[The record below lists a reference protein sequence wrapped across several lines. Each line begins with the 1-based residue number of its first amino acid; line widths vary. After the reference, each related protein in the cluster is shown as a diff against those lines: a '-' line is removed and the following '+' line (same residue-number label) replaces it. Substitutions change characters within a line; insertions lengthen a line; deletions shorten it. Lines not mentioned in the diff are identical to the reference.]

1 MDHQN
6 IRFHNVEEL
15 EPVEGG
21 WLLRRVGAA
30 ARARISPGV
39 QENYFATGIEL
50 RFTMPDGAVD
60 LLLKTIPQAEAAT
73 AHIFFGSF
81 QGGWEYSSKNIGA
94 DVTRIHIEYPAKLA
108 TLRRITAE
116 KQLAFAPEVVRV
128 VLPYVPVIFAGVE
141 SRTALPAADQLPQ
154 KTYLAYGSSITHGSL
169 SLIQPDCYVFRNA
182 QALGVD
188 YLNLGFAG
196 NALMEEEMA
205 NYLVSR
211 RDWDFASVEMSSRSR
226 CLRSGSTASP
236 PCWPAIR
243 GRCSPPR
250 SSAIWMRTLTAPT
263 RCAGS
268 CGATPPSGSSLPMA
282 CSCWKMRPLSRQ
294 TAPTPMPAGRSRSPH
309 AGAASWRKRLPTARR
324 GEFFGR
330 LSFCTKLGVKI
341 HKILTFAIRAFAL
354 TLPSLHGTIK

>member
-39 QENYFATGIEL
+39 QENCFATGIEL

-141 SRTALPAADQLPQ
+141 GRTALPAADQLPQ

-169 SLIQPDCYVFRNA
+169 SLI
-182 QALGVD
+182 
-188 YLNLGFAG
+188 
-196 NALMEEEMA
+196 
-205 NYLVSR
+205 
-211 RDWDFASVEMSSRSR
+211 
-226 CLRSGSTASP
+226 
-236 PCWPAIR
+236 
-243 GRCSPPR
+243 
-250 SSAIWMRTLTAPT
+250 
-263 RCAGS
+263 
-268 CGATPPSGSSLPMA
+268 
-282 CSCWKMRPLSRQ
+282 
-294 TAPTPMPAGRSRSPH
+294 
-309 AGAASWRKRLPTARR
+309 
-324 GEFFGR
+324 
-330 LSFCTKLGVKI
+330 
-341 HKILTFAIRAFAL
+341 
-354 TLPSLHGTIK
+354 

>member
-39 QENYFATGIEL
+39 QENCFATGIEL

-81 QGGWEYSSKNIGA
+81 QGGWEYSSKNFGA

-141 SRTALPAADQLPQ
+141 GRTALPAADQLPQ

-211 RDWDFASVEMSSRSR
+211 RDWDFASVEMGINTTERVKEFPLEVFEER
-226 CLRSGSTASP
+226 IDRFTAVL
-236 PCWPAIR
+236 AR
-243 GRCSPPR
+243 DPR
-250 SSAIWMRTLTAPT
+250 PVFATSFFRYLDEDTDRTD
-263 RCAGS
+263 
-268 CGATPPSGSSLPMA
+268 
-282 CSCWKMRPLSRQ
+282 KMRRIVRRYAAERLIFTDGLQLLDDETLISADGTHPDARGQEQIAARWSRIMAE
-294 TAPTPMPAGRSRSPH
+294 TLANR
-309 AGAASWRKRLPTARR
+309 TAR
-324 GEFFGR
+324 
-330 LSFCTKLGVKI
+330 
-341 HKILTFAIRAFAL
+341 
-354 TLPSLHGTIK
+354 

>member
-21 WLLRRVGAA
+21 WLLRRIGAA

-39 QENYFATGIEL
+39 QENCFATGIEL

-141 SRTALPAADQLPQ
+141 GRTALPAADQLPQ

-211 RDWDFASVEMSSRSR
+211 RDWDFASVEMGINTTERVKEFPLEVFEER
-226 CLRSGSTASP
+226 IDRFTAVL
-236 PCWPAIR
+236 AR
-243 GRCSPPR
+243 VPR
-250 SSAIWMRTLTAPT
+250 PVFATSFFGYLDEDTDRTD
-263 RCAGS
+263 
-268 CGATPPSGSSLPMA
+268 
-282 CSCWKMRPLSRQ
+282 KMRRIVRRYAAERLIFTDGLQLLDDETLISADGTHPDARGQEQIAARWSRIMAE
-294 TAPTPMPAGRSRSPH
+294 TLANR
-309 AGAASWRKRLPTARR
+309 TAR
-324 GEFFGR
+324 
-330 LSFCTKLGVKI
+330 
-341 HKILTFAIRAFAL
+341 
-354 TLPSLHGTIK
+354 

>member
-39 QENYFATGIEL
+39 QENCFATGIEL

-141 SRTALPAADQLPQ
+141 GRTALPAADQLPQ

-211 RDWDFASVEMSSRSR
+211 RDWDFASVEMGINTTERVKEFPLEVFEER
-226 CLRSGSTASP
+226 IDRFTAVL
-236 PCWPAIR
+236 AR
-243 GRCSPPR
+243 DPR
-250 SSAIWMRTLTAPT
+250 PVFATSFFGYLDEDTDRTD
-263 RCAGS
+263 
-268 CGATPPSGSSLPMA
+268 
-282 CSCWKMRPLSRQ
+282 KMRRIVRRYAAERLIFTDGLQLLDDETLISTDGTHPDARGQEQIAARWSRIMAE
-294 TAPTPMPAGRSRSPH
+294 TLANR
-309 AGAASWRKRLPTARR
+309 TAR
-324 GEFFGR
+324 
-330 LSFCTKLGVKI
+330 
-341 HKILTFAIRAFAL
+341 
-354 TLPSLHGTIK
+354 

>member
-21 WLLRRVGAA
+21 WLLRRIGAA

-39 QENYFATGIEL
+39 QENCFATGIEL

-141 SRTALPAADQLPQ
+141 GRTALPAADQLPQ

-211 RDWDFASVEMSSRSR
+211 RDWDFASVEMGINTTERVKEFPLEVFEER
-226 CLRSGSTASP
+226 IDRFTAVL
-236 PCWPAIR
+236 AR
-243 GRCSPPR
+243 DPR
-250 SSAIWMRTLTAPT
+250 PVFVTSFFGYLDEDTDRTD
-263 RCAGS
+263 
-268 CGATPPSGSSLPMA
+268 
-282 CSCWKMRPLSRQ
+282 KMRRIVRRYAAERLIFTDGLQLLDDETLISADGTHPDARGQEQIAARWSRIMAE
-294 TAPTPMPAGRSRSPH
+294 TLANR
-309 AGAASWRKRLPTARR
+309 TAR
-324 GEFFGR
+324 
-330 LSFCTKLGVKI
+330 
-341 HKILTFAIRAFAL
+341 
-354 TLPSLHGTIK
+354 

>member
-21 WLLRRVGAA
+21 WLLRRIGAA

-39 QENYFATGIEL
+39 QENCFATGIEL

-141 SRTALPAADQLPQ
+141 GRTALPAADQLPQ

-211 RDWDFASVEMSSRSR
+211 RDWDFASVEMGINTTERVKEFPLEVFEER
-226 CLRSGSTASP
+226 IDRFTAV
-236 PCWPAIR
+236 PAR
-243 GRCSPPR
+243 DPR
-250 SSAIWMRTLTAPT
+250 PVFATSFFGYLDEDTDRTD
-263 RCAGS
+263 
-268 CGATPPSGSSLPMA
+268 
-282 CSCWKMRPLSRQ
+282 KMRRIVRRYAAERLIFTDGLQLLDDETLISADGTHPDARGQEQIAARWSRIMAE
-294 TAPTPMPAGRSRSPH
+294 TLANR
-309 AGAASWRKRLPTARR
+309 TAR
-324 GEFFGR
+324 
-330 LSFCTKLGVKI
+330 
-341 HKILTFAIRAFAL
+341 
-354 TLPSLHGTIK
+354 

>member
-1 MDHQN
+1 M
-6 IRFHNVEEL
+6 RL
-15 EPVEGG
+15 C
-21 WLLRRVGAA
+21 A
-30 ARARISPGV
+30 
-39 QENYFATGIEL
+39 
-50 RFTMPDGAVD
+50 
-60 LLLKTIPQAEAAT
+60 
-73 AHIFFGSF
+73 
-81 QGGWEYSSKNIGA
+81 
-94 DVTRIHIEYPAKLA
+94 
-108 TLRRITAE
+108 
-116 KQLAFAPEVVRV
+116 
-128 VLPYVPVIFAGVE
+128 VIFAGVE
-141 SRTALPAADQLPQ
+141 GRTALPAADQLPQ

-211 RDWDFASVEMSSRSR
+211 RDWDFASVEMGINTTERVKEFPLEVFEERIDRFTAVLARDPRPVFATSFFGYLDEDTDRHR
-226 CLRSGSTASP
+226 QDAPDRAALRRRAAHLYR
-236 PCWPAIR
+236 WPA
-243 GRCSPPR
+243 
-250 SSAIWMRTLTAPT
+250 ALDV
-263 RCAGS
+263 
-268 CGATPPSGSSLPMA
+268 
-282 CSCWKMRPLSRQ
+282 RPLSRQ
-294 TAPTPMPAGRSRSPH
+294 TAPPDAAGRSRLPH

>member
-39 QENYFATGIEL
+39 QENCFATGIEL

-141 SRTALPAADQLPQ
+141 GRTALPAADQLPQ

-211 RDWDFASVEMSSRSR
+211 RDWDFASVEMGINTTERVKEFPLEVFEER
-226 CLRSGSTASP
+226 IDRFTAVL
-236 PCWPAIR
+236 AR
-243 GRCSPPR
+243 DPR
-250 SSAIWMRTLTAPT
+250 PVFATSFFRYLDEDTDRTD
-263 RCAGS
+263 
-268 CGATPPSGSSLPMA
+268 
-282 CSCWKMRPLSRQ
+282 KMRRIVRRYAAERLIFTDGLQLLDDETLISADGTHPDARGQEQIAARWSRIMAE
-294 TAPTPMPAGRSRSPH
+294 TLATR
-309 AGAASWRKRLPTARR
+309 TAR
-324 GEFFGR
+324 
-330 LSFCTKLGVKI
+330 
-341 HKILTFAIRAFAL
+341 
-354 TLPSLHGTIK
+354 

>member
-21 WLLRRVGAA
+21 WLLRRIGAA

-39 QENYFATGIEL
+39 QENCFATGIEL

-94 DVTRIHIEYPAKLA
+94 DMTRIHIEYPTKLA

-141 SRTALPAADQLPQ
+141 GRTALPTADQLPQ

-211 RDWDFASVEMSSRSR
+211 RDWAFASVEMGINTTERVKEFPLEVFEER
-226 CLRSGSTASP
+226 IDRFTAVL
-236 PCWPAIR
+236 AR
-243 GRCSPPR
+243 DPR
-250 SSAIWMRTLTAPT
+250 PVFATSFFRYLDEDTDRTD
-263 RCAGS
+263 
-268 CGATPPSGSSLPMA
+268 
-282 CSCWKMRPLSRQ
+282 KMRQIVRRYAAERLIFTDGLQLLDDETLISADGTHPDARGQEQIAARWSRIMAE
-294 TAPTPMPAGRSRSPH
+294 TLANR
-309 AGAASWRKRLPTARR
+309 TAR
-324 GEFFGR
+324 
-330 LSFCTKLGVKI
+330 
-341 HKILTFAIRAFAL
+341 
-354 TLPSLHGTIK
+354 

>member
-39 QENYFATGIEL
+39 QENCFATGIEL

-141 SRTALPAADQLPQ
+141 GRTALPAADQLPQ

-211 RDWDFASVEMSSRSR
+211 RDWDFASVEMGINTTERVKEFPLEVFEERIDRFTAVLARDSRPVFATSFFGY
-226 CLRSGSTASP
+226 LDEDTD
-236 PCWPAIR
+236 
-243 GRCSPPR
+243 
-250 SSAIWMRTLTAPT
+250 RTD
-263 RCAGS
+263 
-268 CGATPPSGSSLPMA
+268 
-282 CSCWKMRPLSRQ
+282 KMRRIVRRYAAERLIFTDGLQLLDDETLISADGTHPDARGQEQIAARWSRIMAE
-294 TAPTPMPAGRSRSPH
+294 TLANR
-309 AGAASWRKRLPTARR
+309 TAR
-324 GEFFGR
+324 
-330 LSFCTKLGVKI
+330 
-341 HKILTFAIRAFAL
+341 
-354 TLPSLHGTIK
+354 

>member
-39 QENYFATGIEL
+39 QENCFATGIEL

-141 SRTALPAADQLPQ
+141 GRTALPAADQLPQ

-211 RDWDFASVEMSSRSR
+211 RDWDFASVEMGINTTERVKEFPLEVFEER
-226 CLRSGSTASP
+226 IDRFTAVL
-236 PCWPAIR
+236 AR
-243 GRCSPPR
+243 DPR
-250 SSAIWMRTLTAPT
+250 PVFATSLFGYLDEDTDRTD
-263 RCAGS
+263 
-268 CGATPPSGSSLPMA
+268 
-282 CSCWKMRPLSRQ
+282 KMRRIVRRYAAERLIFTDGLQLLDDETLISADGTHPDARGQEQIAARWSRIMAE
-294 TAPTPMPAGRSRSPH
+294 TLANR
-309 AGAASWRKRLPTARR
+309 TAR
-324 GEFFGR
+324 
-330 LSFCTKLGVKI
+330 
-341 HKILTFAIRAFAL
+341 
-354 TLPSLHGTIK
+354 

>member
-39 QENYFATGIEL
+39 QENCFATGIEL

-141 SRTALPAADQLPQ
+141 GRTVLPAADQLPQ

-211 RDWDFASVEMSSRSR
+211 RDWDFASVEMGINTTERVKEFPLEVFEER
-226 CLRSGSTASP
+226 IDRFTAVL
-236 PCWPAIR
+236 AR
-243 GRCSPPR
+243 DPR
-250 SSAIWMRTLTAPT
+250 PVFATSFFRYLYEDTDRTD
-263 RCAGS
+263 
-268 CGATPPSGSSLPMA
+268 
-282 CSCWKMRPLSRQ
+282 KMRRIVGRYAAERLIFTDGLQLLDDETLISADGTHPDARGQEQIAARWSRIMAE
-294 TAPTPMPAGRSRSPH
+294 TLANR
-309 AGAASWRKRLPTARR
+309 TAR
-324 GEFFGR
+324 
-330 LSFCTKLGVKI
+330 
-341 HKILTFAIRAFAL
+341 
-354 TLPSLHGTIK
+354 